1 MHAENF
7 HDKDIILASNSPRR
21 KQLFKELNFPFK
33 TMPSSF
39 KEPDYVETDMAP
51 VQYSIFNAQQ
61 KADEVAEKLSNA
73 LVIGMDTIAEFQG
86 RVLEKPKDRAHA
98 KDMIKYLRGSQ
109 HEVITGIC
117 IRDADSEHKV
127 TAAETTKVTFTNM
140 SDNDV
145 EKYLDLGVWE
155 DVAAG
160 YAIQGVG
167 ALFVEKIEGDYFN
180 VVGCP
185 IFRLSHL
192 MKEIGMP
199 LLGIIKK

>member
-1 MHAENF
+1 
-7 HDKDIILASNSPRR
+7 
-21 KQLFKELNFPFK
+21 
-33 TMPSSF
+33 
-39 KEPDYVETDMAP
+39 
-51 VQYSIFNAQQ
+51 
-61 KADEVAEKLSNA
+61 
-73 LVIGMDTIAEFQG
+73 
-86 RVLEKPKDRAHA
+86 
-98 KDMIKYLRGSQ
+98 MIKYLRGTK

-117 IRDADSEHKV
+117 ITDADSGHKV
-127 TAAETTKVTFTNM
+127 TAAETTKVTFTEM
-140 SDNDV
+140 SDNDI
-145 EKYLDLGVWE
+145 EKYLDLGVWK

-199 LLGIIKK
+199 ILELIGK